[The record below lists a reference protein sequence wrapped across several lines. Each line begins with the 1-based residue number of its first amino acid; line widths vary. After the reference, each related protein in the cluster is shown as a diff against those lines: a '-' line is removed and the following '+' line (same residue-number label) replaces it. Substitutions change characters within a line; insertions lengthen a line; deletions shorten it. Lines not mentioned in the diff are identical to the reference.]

1 MRSFVISC
9 WIHRRRNVFGI
20 GVPQGMEGWGKKMNR
35 GMGYRKTGWLRNL
48 LCSAAV
54 CLLCAGMWDVDMP
67 FFPAAGEIVANAAQN
82 SLNRT
87 ELTISKGERF
97 ALSVKGSYKKI
108 FWSAGNKKIATVS
121 EKGVVKGVS
130 AGKTVVTAEVD
141 GTKYQCKVTV
151 ESPSLNKTK
160 VNAEMGDTYQLKV
173 SGTKRKVS
181 YKSSDTS
188 IVKVSS
194 KGKLSFLKPG
204 SASVTA
210 TVGSS
215 KLTCTVKVKNSLPA
229 AVKTDY
235 YEGLSEQ
242 DGEVAKKAREVLDSV
257 VREGMEDIEKVLAL
271 HDYIVLHTAYDTSY
285 TKYSVKNTLLDGS
298 AVCQGYADTMKLF
311 LDVLGIENQLIYG
324 VAGGD
329 HHVWNLVC
337 LDGQWYHLD
346 VTWDD
351 PLLDGKD
358 VPGEV
363 CYEYFM
369 VADGNMAKDHSWE
382 RADYPLAEGGIY
394 TGYIWDKLMEEAEAA
409 GLFAATKEEFSRIV
423 TGTASEGEREVAIL
437 CKGTSA
443 DAETFLSCA
452 MDALMRANPGREIR
466 VSYRMEAAGAYT
478 RIWLGMEFR

>member
-1 MRSFVISC
+1 
-9 WIHRRRNVFGI
+9 
-20 GVPQGMEGWGKKMNR
+20 MNR

-188 IVKVSS
+188 IVKR
-194 KGKLSFLKPG
+194 
-204 SASVTA
+204 
-210 TVGSS
+210 
-215 KLTCTVKVKNSLPA
+215 
-229 AVKTDY
+229 
-235 YEGLSEQ
+235 SE
-242 DGEVAKKAREVLDSV
+242 E
-257 VREGMEDIEKVLAL
+257 
-271 HDYIVLHTAYDTSY
+271 HT
-285 TKYSVKNTLLDGS
+285 
-298 AVCQGYADTMKLF
+298 
-311 LDVLGIENQLIYG
+311 
-324 VAGGD
+324 
-329 HHVWNLVC
+329 
-337 LDGQWYHLD
+337 
-346 VTWDD
+346 
-351 PLLDGKD
+351 
-358 VPGEV
+358 
-363 CYEYFM
+363 
-369 VADGNMAKDHSWE
+369 
-382 RADYPLAEGGIY
+382 
-394 TGYIWDKLMEEAEAA
+394 
-409 GLFAATKEEFSRIV
+409 
-423 TGTASEGEREVAIL
+423 SEL
-437 CKGTSA
+437 QS
-443 DAETFLSCA
+443 
-452 MDALMRANPGREIR
+452 P
-466 VSYRMEAAGAYT
+466 
-478 RIWLGMEFR
+478 WLR